1 MRFWQCAAALV
12 LAASIQ
18 DSTAAAEPNETFAA
32 RTILAPGV
40 LTVTDE
46 LTPGLLAEAPNTLL
60 GVKDHFGQVYAFD
73 DDGSPVGNGSAS
85 GLGGVPTN
93 SGSIDFC
100 VSGVGDD
107 FFVGSHG
114 ESGEYEVIVQV
125 YDFFDDLID
134 VFSETRTLAPGEV
147 HDFSFN
153 DFEWIG
159 GSYDAF
165 IDNTVG
171 PIVGG
176 DVDFFTFTGLTA
188 GAMFTAETLDPTASG
203 IDTLL
208 GWFGADGMLIDF
220 NDDDPDGGFL
230 SVVEG
235 IVPPG
240 GAVTL
245 AVTGWEDVDP
255 ETELPLFMG
264 GHTEDDPYQLRL
276 TVAGGGGF
284 AADFNNDNRVNG
296 ADLALWRSNFGPN
309 AMADADGDNDSDGAD
324 FLALQRQLGSAGA
337 AAAVA
342 AVPEPAAGLMCV
354 LAVAGVLG
362 VRQRRSNRV

>member
-1 MRFWQCAAALV
+1 MTCRWAAMWAVAAAV
-12 LAASIQ
+12 AGRA
-18 DSTAAAEPNETFAA
+18 AAAEPNESFAT
-32 RTILAPGV
+32 RTILGPSV
-40 LTVTDE
+40 RLVTDD
-46 LTPGLLAEAPNTLL
+46 LTPGLLAEAPNTVL

-73 DDGSPVGNGSAS
+73 DDASPVGNGDAS

-100 VSGVGDD
+100 VSGNPDD

-114 ESGEYEVIVQV
+114 ESGEYEVFVQV
-125 YDFFDDLID
+125 YDFFDDLIE

-153 DFEWIG
+153 NFEWIG

-171 PIVGG
+171 PLTGG
-176 DVDFFTFTGLTA
+176 DVDFFTFTGLTP
-188 GAMFTAETLDPTASG
+188 GTMFTAETLDPTASG

-208 GWFGADGMLIDF
+208 GWFGGDGMLIDF
-220 NDDDPDGGFL
+220 NDDDPDPAGGVL
-230 SVVEG
+230 SVIEG
-235 IVPPG
+235 VVPAG

-255 ETELPLFMG
+255 DTEMPLFMG

-276 TVAGGGGF
+276 TVGGGGGGF
-284 AADFNNDNRVNG
+284 AADFNNDNMVTG
-296 ADLALWRSNFGPN
+296 ADLALWRSNFG
-309 AMADADGDNDSDGAD
+309 ASAVGDADNDNDSDGAD
-324 FLALQRQLGSAGA
+324 FLIWQRELGSAGA
-337 AAAVA
+337 AAVAA
-342 AVPEPAAGLMCV
+342 AVPEPAAGLICV
-354 LAVAGVLG
+354 LAAAGVFG
-362 VRQRRSNRV
+362 VRQRR